1 METKNKTGEGVIIP
15 DHDIKTARR
24 LLNFE
29 AAPPINPTLGEAGR
43 FKDRRTKSSRMRS
56 LCVAGILPVI
66 ALLLFSGCQS
76 PNTMTMLPAQPVA
89 QGPVSLAAGD
99 VIKLSFPGTPEY
111 NQSQKI
117 RPDGKISLPLI
128 GEVQAAGK
136 KIGPFQAELSQLY
149 QPQLQNSEVVVA
161 IDAGAEP
168 VYVSGAV
175 NDSSRGDHGS
185 RGIRGGIER
194 SEKGSPHPGRER
206 AAHNAH
212 SRFESG
218 AEGPDHDGV
227 LSQAEGHDLRSGES
241 VLKRQLMVE
250 RKRQVLHVNSS
261 RKNARSWNFFLSTI
275 NSQRSTSVI
284 QA

>member
-175 NDSSRGDHGS
+175 N
-185 RGIRGGIER
+185 
-194 SEKGSPHPGRER
+194 HPGKVVIDGPMTALEAIMEAGGF
-206 AAHNAH
+206 AAGSSDPKKVHLIRVENGRHTTHILDLSPALKG
-212 SRFESG
+212 RTMTAFYLKPKDMIYVPES
-218 AEGPDHDGV
+218 
-227 LSQAEGHDLRSGES
+227 L
-241 VLKRQLMVE
+241 
-250 RKRQVLHVNSS
+250 
-261 RKNARSWNFFLSTI
+261 F
-275 NSQRSTSVI
+275 
-284 QA
+284 